1 MILSCILFKCLW
13 CNGRKMFANSHIW
26 PAFRIQNNFWKS
38 WDSRHYK
45 SPEALLGNIIRSICV
60 VNLYSGSKNGIP
72 WSIRHKYKYINYH
85 FLNRNWNYK
94 GSILY
99 YHPIHTKVSIFQNI
113 KDKTD
118 DCLNCFNITWLVH
131 LCTKNSSTFTLF
143 TKKSELPLFE

>member
-1 MILSCILFKCLW
+1 MMQWKKNVCKFAYLTSIPDTEQFLKILSW
-13 CNGRKMFANSHIW
+13 GSV
-26 PAFRIQNNFWKS
+26 
-38 WDSRHYK
+38 
-45 SPEALLGNIIRSICV
+45 GNIIRSICV